1 MKMTIEQTEKLKKAQ
16 QLISDVY
23 HDAGKCGATETEKA
37 LSAADT
43 CISEALDFFGQ
54 DY

>member
-23 HDAGKCGATETEKA
+23 YDAGKCGATETEKA
-37 LSAADT
+37 LSVADS
-43 CISEALDFFGQ
+43 CISEALDFFDQ